1 MSNELIYKID
11 IATYKIFV
19 FKVGYY
25 IVKIKTF
32 FPELSPKERK
42 DKDVYDYNLISKSF
56 IEATYEIVE
65 VVNEDNIVVKNKEN
79 GEKLNLKLTDIM
91 TDELYYY
98 YPIKQGK

>member
-1 MSNELIYKID
+1 MKID
-11 IATYKIFV
+11 IASQKVFV
-19 FKVGYY
+19 FNVGYY

-32 FPELSPKERK
+32 FPELSPKERE
-42 DKDVYDYNLISKSF
+42 DKDVYDYNLITKSF

-65 VVNEDNIVVKNKEN
+65 VVDEDNIVVKNQAN
-79 GEKLNLKLTDIM
+79 GERINLKLTVIM